1 MVHVK
6 WGREKLSFQLPDPST
21 RLGDIRQSIAE
32 YTHLPPNAFKLVHS
46 GVVMKDDNAPISAYH
61 IKPNSTIAV
70 IGTADAPPSAPAQ
83 QAKPK
88 PAPPRSEQSTI
99 NQIQSEMQNVRS
111 SLGRDLETL
120 LGSLPQYHTAGDNKA
135 FMDREHLRLGE
146 LLLQSLLRLDGINAE
161 SEWQDAR
168 RERKESV
175 REVQGLLDR
184 LDGAWQNRGN

>member
-61 IKPNSTIAV
+61 LKPNSTIAV

-83 QAKPK
+83 QAKPT

-99 NQIQSEMQNVRS
+99 NLIQSEMQNVRS
-111 SLGRDLETL
+111 SLGRDLENL

>member
-61 IKPNSTIAV
+61 LKPNSTIAV

-83 QAKPK
+83 QVKPT

-111 SLGRDLETL
+111 SLGRDLENL

-168 RERKESV
+168 RERKEGV

>member
-21 RLGDIRQSIAE
+21 PLRDIRQSIAQH
-32 YTHLPPNAFKLVHS
+32 THLPPHAFKLVHA

-61 IKPNSTIAV
+61 LKPNSTIAV

-83 QAKPK
+83 QAKQAP
-88 PAPPRSEQSTI
+88 PPRSEQSTI
-99 NQIQSEMQNVRS
+99 NQIQSEMQNVRA
-111 SLGRDLETL
+111 SLGRDLESL
-120 LGSLPQYHTAGDNKA
+120 LGSLPQYHTAGTA
-135 FMDREHLRLGE
+135 QAAMDREHLRLAE
-146 LLLQSLLRLDGINAE
+146 LLLQSLLRLDGIVAE

-168 RERKESV
+168 RERKEGV
-175 REVQGLLDR
+175 REVQSLLDR